1 MNEINGFTFY
11 KNYYELIDC
20 LPKKDK
26 LLMLESIVD
35 YVFKD
40 IEPIELKGMNQ
51 AIWNNIVLPI
61 NTSKNNSLRSIGKGA
76 PKGNQNAS
84 KKTNQKQTKNKPKTN
99 QTGNQKQTNNISIFL
114 FLISNFKFN
123 NNINSLLKE
132 YLEVRIKN
140 KYTITESIVN
150 RLCNKL
156 IQYSSNDEE
165 KEEIILNAINGA
177 WKDFYPLKKE
187 KKEPI
192 WLNKEIEAEVATLEE
207 QEEINKFLR
216 GEN

>member
-1 MNEINGFTFY
+1 MNEIKSFTFY
-11 KNYYELIDC
+11 KNYYELLDN
-20 LPKKDK
+20 LPTKNKRK
-26 LLMLESIVD
+26 MLEIIVD

-40 IEPIELKGMNQ
+40 REPEGLKGMDL
-51 AIWNNIVLPI
+51 AIWNNLKMPLD
-61 NTSKNNSLRSIGKGA
+61 TSKNNSMRSLGYGA
-76 PKGNQNAS
+76 PTGNQNAS

>member
-1 MNEINGFTFY
+1 MNEIKGFTFY

-40 IEPIELKGMNQ
+40 IEPTNLIGMNQ

-61 NTSKNNSLRSIGKGA
+61 NTSKNNSLRSVGNGA

-99 QTGNQKQTNNISIFL
+99 QANNQKQTNNISNFL
-114 FLISNFKFN
+114 FLISNFNFN
-123 NNINSLLKE
+123 NNVYNLLVE
-132 YLEVRIKN
+132 YLELRIKN
-140 KYTITESIVN
+140 KYTLTETVVK
-150 RLCNKL
+150 RLINKL
-156 IQYSSNDEE
+156 DEYGTNDEE
-165 KEEIILNAINGA
+165 KVEIITNAINGA
-177 WKDFYPLKKE
+177 WKDFYPLKKHE
-187 KKEPI
+187 TKPNWYGVE
-192 WLNKEIEAEVATLEE
+192 LEE
-207 QEEINKFLR
+207 ERASDEEIQKIERALR
-216 GEN
+216 GI

>member
-1 MNEINGFTFY
+1 MNEIKSFTFY
-11 KNYYELIDC
+11 KNYYELLDN
-20 LPKKDK
+20 LPTKNKRK
-26 LLMLESIVD
+26 MLEIIVD

-40 IEPIELKGMNQ
+40 IEPEGLKGMDL
-51 AIWNNIVLPI
+51 AIWNNLKMPLD
-61 NTSKNNSLRSIGKGA
+61 TSKNNSMRSLGYGA
-76 PKGNQNAS
+76 PTGNQNAS

-192 WLNKEIEAEVATLEE
+192 WLNKEIEAEVATIEE

-216 GEN
+216 GED